1 MKSYASDEYNFY
13 AEAHIPKI
21 KTMKDRKTG
30 ESVDRKPHIHIVIP
44 RKNLLS
50 GNEMN
55 PVGSY
60 K

>member
-1 MKSYASDEYNFY
+1 
-13 AEAHIPKI
+13 
-21 KTMKDRKTG
+21 MKDRKTG